1 METNVIRLLG
11 ALGIAHR
18 VATYAVDLA
27 DLSATAAAEKLGIP
41 PERVFK
47 TLALRGDKGGIFLCC
62 LPGDAELDLK
72 KAAKAAGEKAA
83 RLLPLK
89 ELLGAT
95 GYVRGGCSPLGTKR
109 DYPVFVDETATLFE
123 EISVSAGVRGVQ
135 VLLSSRGPDTGAE
148 RPRELRRLD
157 LINRRQIQRQP
168 RNEV

>member
-47 TLALRGDKGGIFLCC
+47 TLALRCDKGGIFLCC
-62 LPGDAELDLK
+62 LPGDGELDLK
-72 KAAKAAGEKAA
+72 KAAKTAGEKAA

-95 GYVRGGCSPLGTKR
+95 GYVRGGCSPIGTKR

-135 VLLSSRGPDTGAE
+135 VHLAPA
-148 RPRELRRLD
+148 D
-157 LINRRQIQRQP
+157 LIRALNGRASYADLT
-168 RNEV
+168 